1 MFCDGIVAKS
11 GVLSFT
17 ADFSC
22 IALVEESCLDK
33 EAKLTA
39 SPSRHLVTEVYENH
53 VHLTVREMFNSSSV

>member
-22 IALVEESCLDK
+22 MALVVESCLDK

-39 SPSRHLVTEVYENH
+39 SPSRHLGAEVSGNH
-53 VHLTVREMFNSSSV
+53 VPLTVREIFKRSSV